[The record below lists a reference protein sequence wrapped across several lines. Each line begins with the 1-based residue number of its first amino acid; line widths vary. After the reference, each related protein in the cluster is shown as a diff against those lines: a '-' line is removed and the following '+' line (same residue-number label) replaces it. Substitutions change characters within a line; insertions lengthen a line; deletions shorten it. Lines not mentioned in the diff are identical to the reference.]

1 MLQMVCHHV
10 RVGLASAAGERIH
23 RDIWQGGPTAQ
34 YLPDRGRPR
43 GTCIRDMIDVVVT
56 LLHMEIQW
64 CYLM

>member
-10 RVGLASAAGERIH
+10 RACLAPAAGERIH

-34 YLPDRGRPR
+34 HLPDRGRPR
-43 GTCIRDMIDVVVT
+43 GIRDMIDVVVT

-64 CYLM
+64 CDLM